1 MMGLAAL
8 DVTFGARYEH
18 LKAGGWAQEDLM
30 SYMTRRNVVL
40 SAGAAAAA
48 FGLDRTIEIIGPAS
62 AEQGGG
68 PTQLNPRG
76 VKFTASRSATS
87 RSRRYS
93 TAPVERDHNPAF
105 AKNASIEDI
114 KAALKAAGLPTRKC
128 RTPTPSRWSSSVTAM
143 SCSIPATA

>member
-1 MMGLAAL
+1 
-8 DVTFGARYEH
+8 
-18 LKAGGWAQEDLM
+18 M

-76 VKFTASRSATS
+76 VKFHRFKVGDIEVTQIFDGA
-87 RSRRYS
+87 
-93 TAPVERDHNPAF
+93 VERDHNPAF

-114 KAALKAAGLPTRKC
+114 KAALKAAGLPDEKVPNSYTVTVVKLGDRHVLFDSGNGLSSATRTSGTWR
-128 RTPTPSRWSSSVTAM
+128 RT
-143 SCSIPATA
+143 